1 MNILLD
7 ILAIS
12 VPVLAIIIGASF
24 VGLCLYILISKTQSK
39 EKRNDR

>member
-12 VPVLAIIIGASF
+12 VPVLAIIIGTSF
-24 VGLCLYILISKTQSK
+24 VGLSLYILIKK
-39 EKRNDR
+39 